1 MQSRKENKWLEV
13 SVRSWISWIV
23 HRRTRNLT
31 VPSVALIDKTSTQY
45 QISTRSGFGFSYFEP
60 FYFGGILMRFLSLI
74 VLSVFV
80 LSTATAC
87 HSTDSA
93 SRAASSST
101 PATSG
106 TPKKAPATAPPADG
120 VRRITPAEAQDLI
133 SKGQAV
139 VIDVRNETAFNTGHV
154 RGAKLIPY
162 DQVASRLK
170 EFPRDKT
177 IITYCS

>member
-1 MQSRKENKWLEV
+1 
-13 SVRSWISWIV
+13 
-23 HRRTRNLT
+23 
-31 VPSVALIDKTSTQY
+31 
-45 QISTRSGFGFSYFEP
+45 
-60 FYFGGILMRFLSLI
+60 MRFLSLI

-177 IITYCS
+177 IITYCSWPNEHTSAGAVLELKKDGIGNAAALLGGMEGWRNAGLPVDSVK